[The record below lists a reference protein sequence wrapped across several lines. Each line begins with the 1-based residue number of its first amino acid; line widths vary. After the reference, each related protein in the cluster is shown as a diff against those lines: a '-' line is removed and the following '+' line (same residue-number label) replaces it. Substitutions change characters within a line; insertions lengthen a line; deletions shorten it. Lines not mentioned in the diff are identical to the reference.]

1 MLLEKSDAILD
12 LSDPNV
18 ILGPCKYCPTECLL
32 GNGDPLVCKKKKKDQ
47 DDVSTGTMV
56 SSTTDNGNYILSLML
71 PSPPLSL
78 INQAHTALNVGQ
90 NTNHT
95 QSHGA
100 QAIMV
105 DDDDEESLESHGT
118 DEDEGATTEEND
130 NAELCTCSINLD
142 YFYRLIHRLAW
153 LQKFFDSPI
162 YAFFKPLPTIKYIQG
177 CKSHVLE
184 CAATMYGC
192 KTRFVCWFLDKSDA
206 RSTSNLQHH
215 AKICWSDEAVDAA
228 DGFWDIKAM

>member
-1 MLLEKSDAILD
+1 MPLEKSDAILD

-18 ILGPCKYCPTECLL
+18 VLGPRKCRPTEHLL

-71 PSPPLSL
+71 PPPPLSL

-142 YFYRLIHRLAW
+142 YFYRLIHRLA
-153 LQKFFDSPI
+153 
-162 YAFFKPLPTIKYIQG
+162 
-177 CKSHVLE
+177 
-184 CAATMYGC
+184 
-192 KTRFVCWFLDKSDA
+192 
-206 RSTSNLQHH
+206 
-215 AKICWSDEAVDAA
+215 
-228 DGFWDIKAM
+228 